1 MSSISETAVI
11 HPNVQLG
18 NGCTVEDYV
27 VLGAPVRGT
36 DPFPPTIIGENCIIR
51 SHTVIY
57 AGNRIGDNFQTG
69 NKTNIREFNEIGDDV
84 SIGTLSVVE
93 HHVKIGNG
101 SRIHSQVFI
110 PEYSVLKERA
120 WLGPNVVLTNARYPM
135 TRHTKNDLNGP
146 VIEEGGKVGA
156 NSTVLP
162 GVVIGK
168 GSLVGAGSLVS
179 KNTEALGIYF
189 GAPAVRHGWIC
200 TCGVRLVAKGDRDL
214 TCPDCS
220 KVYTEEKGVLNEI

>member
-101 SRIHSQVFI
+101 SSIHSQVFI

-120 WLGPNVVLTNARYPM
+120 WLGPNVVLTNARA
-135 TRHTKNDLNGP
+135 RL
-146 VIEEGGKVGA
+146 
-156 NSTVLP
+156 
-162 GVVIGK
+162 
-168 GSLVGAGSLVS
+168 
-179 KNTEALGIYF
+179 
-189 GAPAVRHGWIC
+189 AVRSAHRARRRPIHPR
-200 TCGVRLVAKGDRDL
+200 TLLVIRAFRLHPIVTDH
-214 TCPDCS
+214 PMH
-220 KVYTEEKGVLNEI
+220 V